1 MIHVKA
7 GAREAKC
14 GTRFEAEGRLN
25 EWLRLGLITL
35 AEYQATTMEEINEG

>member
-1 MIHVKA
+1 VIHLKA

-14 GTRFEAEGRLN
+14 RTKFEAEGRLN

-35 AEYQATTMEEINEG
+35 AEYQEAIMEEINEG